1 MDNEQSKFRYARVE
15 IVWYD
20 ICNADG
26 AWLTESEVLNHILAE
41 CVSVGFMFSKTRN
54 TVKIFSSWSFNKD
67 HSIDFADVVAIPAGC
82 IKSITVI

>member
-1 MDNEQSKFRYARVE
+1 MNNRFNYARVE

-26 AWLTESEVLNHILAE
+26 AWLTEAEVLNHRLAE
-41 CVSVGFMFSKTRN
+41 CTSVGFLFSKTRT
-54 TVKIFSSWSFNKD
+54 TVKIFSSWSYNTD
-67 HSIDFADVVAIPAGC
+67 NSIDYADVVALPTAA

>member
-1 MDNEQSKFRYARVE
+1 MTNKFNYQRVE
-15 IVWYD
+15 IIWLD

-26 AWLTESEVLNHILAE
+26 AWLTEAEVLNHTLAE
-41 CVSVGFMFSKTRN
+41 CTSVGFLFSKTRN

-67 HSIDFADVVAIPAGC
+67 QSVDFADVVAIPTAA

>member
-1 MDNEQSKFRYARVE
+1 MSNQFNYQRVE

-26 AWLTESEVLNHILAE
+26 AWLTEAEVLNHRLAE
-41 CVSVGFMFSKTRN
+41 CTSVGFLFSKTKSM
-54 TVKIFSSWSFNKD
+54 VKLFSSWSYNTD
-67 HSIDFADVVAIPAGC
+67 QSVDFADVVAIPTGT

>member
-1 MDNEQSKFRYARVE
+1 MDSKFNYQRVE
-15 IVWYD
+15 IVWMD

-26 AWLTESEVLNHILAE
+26 AWLTEGEVLNHKLAE

-54 TVKIFSSWSFNKD
+54 TVKIFSSWSYNKD

>member
-1 MDNEQSKFRYARVE
+1 MSNPFNYQRVE

-26 AWLTESEVLNHILAE
+26 AWLTEAEVLNHRLAE
-41 CVSVGFMFSKTRN
+41 CTSVGFLFSKTRT
-54 TVKIFSSWSFNKD
+54 TVKIFSSWSYNTD
-67 HSIDFADVVAIPAGC
+67 NSIDYADVVALPTAA

>member
-1 MDNEQSKFRYARVE
+1 MTNKFNYQRVE
-15 IVWYD
+15 IIWLD

-26 AWLTESEVLNHILAE
+26 AWLTETEVLNHTLAE
-41 CVSVGFMFSKTRN
+41 CTSVGFLFSKTRN

-67 HSIDFADVVAIPAGC
+67 QSIDFADVVAIPAGC

>member
-15 IVWYD
+15 IIWYD
-20 ICNADG
+20 ICNAEG
-26 AWLTESEVLNHILAE
+26 AWLSESDVLNHTLAE
-41 CVSVGFMFSKTRN
+41 CTSVGFLFSKTRN

-67 HSIDFADVVAIPAGC
+67 LSIDFADVVAIPAGC

>member
-1 MDNEQSKFRYARVE
+1 M
-15 IVWYD
+15 D

-26 AWLTESEVLNHILAE
+26 AWLTESEVLNHTLAE

-54 TVKIFSSWSFNKD
+54 TIKIFSSWSYNKD
-67 HSIDFADVVAIPAGC
+67 QSIDYADVVAIPAGC

>member
-1 MDNEQSKFRYARVE
+1 MDNKFNYQRVE
-15 IVWYD
+15 IIWMD

-26 AWLTESEVLNHILAE
+26 AWLTESEVLNHTLAE

-54 TVKIFSSWSFNKD
+54 TVKIFSSWSYNKD
-67 HSIDFADVVAIPAGC
+67 QSIDFADVVAIPAGC